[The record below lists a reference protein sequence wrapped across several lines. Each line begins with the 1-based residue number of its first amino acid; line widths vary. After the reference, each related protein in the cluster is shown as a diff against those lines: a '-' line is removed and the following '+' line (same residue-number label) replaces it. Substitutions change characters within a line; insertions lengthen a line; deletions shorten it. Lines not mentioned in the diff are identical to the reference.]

1 MTVTTREFPRTIH
14 RLGLVAITG
23 ATTLLVWFVA
33 TLLGLNATV
42 TMNGAPQQIAGAS
55 VLVATV
61 VAALGAWGV
70 KALLERML
78 RNPTRAWLVV
88 SISVGLIS
96 LIGPLAMATSVSAS
110 AVLVALHLV
119 PAAIL
124 IPGLSTGRTKA
135 GYSRGGYGGT
145 P

>member
-14 RLGLVAITG
+14 RLGLVALTG
-23 ATTLLVWFVA
+23 ATTLLVWFIA
-33 TLLGLNATV
+33 TLLGLNTTV
-42 TMNGAPQQIAGAS
+42 TMNGATQQIAGAS

-61 VAALGAWGV
+61 AAALGAWAV

-78 RNPTRAWLVV
+78 RNARRAWLVI
-88 SISVGLIS
+88 SIGIGLIS
-96 LIGPLAMATSVSAS
+96 LIGPLTMATSPIARG
-110 AVLVALHLV
+110 VLVALHLV

-124 IPGLSTGRTKA
+124 IPGLATRPPDTASSG
-135 GYSRGGYGGT
+135 GGYGGT

>member
-33 TLLGLNATV
+33 TLLGLNTSV
-42 TMNGAPQQIAGAS
+42 TMIGATQQVAGAS

-61 VAALGAWGV
+61 AAALAAWAV
-70 KALLERML
+70 KALLER
-78 RNPTRAWLVV
+78 
-88 SISVGLIS
+88 
-96 LIGPLAMATSVSAS
+96 
-110 AVLVALHLV
+110 VALHLV

-124 IPGLSTGRTKA
+124 IPGLTTRQADTVSTG
-135 GYSRGGYGGT
+135 GGYGGT